1 MDSVIFNTSAVAG
14 SNGMSLLAN
23 FCSDLQPCCDV
34 SFKIQK
40 LVCPVGE
47 LSGAERGNGGF

>member
-23 FCSDLQPCCDV
+23 FCSDLQPYCDV

-47 LSGAERGNGGF
+47 LSGAERANVGF